1 MPLPKCLLIDILEG
15 TAEDMDMENERNGKA
30 TKTKG
35 KSLMIFENE
44 YNQLR
49 NAAYD

>member
-30 TKTKG
+30 TKG
-35 KSLMIFENE
+35 KSLMIFGNK

-49 NAAYD
+49 NAVYD

>member
-30 TKTKG
+30 TKG
-35 KSLMIFENE
+35 KSLIFGNK